1 MLLLYN
7 LHEKM
12 PPGLFCFGFFCMFA
26 PIFLHVY
33 VSELRSGFTNVVL
46 NIPDIL
52 FILRHV
58 VLA

>member
-1 MLLLYN
+1 
-7 LHEKM
+7 
-12 PPGLFCFGFFCMFA
+12 MFA

-52 FILRHV
+52 CILRHV

>member
-46 NIPDIL
+46 NIPDIPYSV
-52 FILRHV
+52 F
-58 VLA
+58 